1 MQKQVLKFTVIIF
14 PLLAWSAFSFAQT
27 SRFRLQTADSLFET
41 RQFTQAFDHYEAIL
55 NNKEYT
61 PAMFLK
67 MAYIQ
72 EGLGHIGRALYYL
85 TRYHQESGDRSAF
98 VKMDELAQKYQ
109 LEGYTT
115 TDADLFFTW
124 YHQAYNYLSYAL
136 AALCIFLLTL
146 SIHQKLRKH
155 LRPIAGVVLLL
166 ISTLL
171 LSIHIYY
178 GENFSSGIIAD
189 ANTFI
194 MKGPSP
200 GSDVVERVGE
210 GHRLEV
216 IGKQDVWLE
225 VRWRGEVVYVKENGV
240 LKVDMGG

>member
-1 MQKQVLKFTVIIF
+1 
-14 PLLAWSAFSFAQT
+14 
-27 SRFRLQTADSLFET
+27 
-41 RQFTQAFDHYEAIL
+41 
-55 NNKEYT
+55 
-61 PAMFLK
+61 
-67 MAYIQ
+67 
-72 EGLGHIGRALYYL
+72 
-85 TRYHQESGDRSAF
+85 
-98 VKMDELAQKYQ
+98 
-109 LEGYTT
+109 
-115 TDADLFFTW
+115 
-124 YHQAYNYLSYAL
+124 
-136 AALCIFLLTL
+136 
-146 SIHQKLRKH
+146 

-216 IGKQDVWLE
+216 IGKQDVWLK